1 MRPPWPIAKTRPL
14 SITGSASMS
23 ESWPTVVEMP
33 VRASASCQ
41 VTWPFS

>member
-1 MRPPWPIAKTRPL
+1 MTW

-23 ESWPTVVEMP
+23 EMVPTTVLMP

-41 VTWPFS
+41 TTWPFS